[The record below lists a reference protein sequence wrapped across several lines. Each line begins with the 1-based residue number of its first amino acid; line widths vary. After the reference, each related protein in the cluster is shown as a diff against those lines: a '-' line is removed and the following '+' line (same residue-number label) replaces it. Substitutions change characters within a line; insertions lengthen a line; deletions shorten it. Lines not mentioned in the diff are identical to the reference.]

1 MSKSVTNILMLVFAL
16 LIVYLGYLTFVGIK
30 GPVEFDKESKLR
42 YTEVENK
49 LDAIRNVQFAIR
61 QSTGKYAN
69 SWDSLGIIVNQD
81 SLTIQ
86 RKLLIPKDKY
96 DVEQYGED
104 PVLADDTT
112 KYEVTFMSRVA
123 LKDTLAKSIKY
134 DISKLHIIPFSGG
147 ESFYLNADI
156 IDAGGGRLKVPV
168 FIVTAPNRLILKGL
182 NEKFFNPDA
191 GYKMGSMYETTTEFG
206 YSRDAVDYE

>member
-1 MSKSVTNILMLVFAL
+1 MNRSVTMALMAVFAI
-16 LIVYLGYLTFVGIK
+16 LIVYLGYLTYVGIK
-30 GPVEFDKESKLR
+30 GPVEFDKESKAR
-42 YTEVENK
+42 YLQVEKK

-61 QSTGKYAN
+61 QATGKYAN
-69 SWDSLGIIVNQD
+69 SWDSLAIIVESD
-81 SLTIQ
+81 SMEIQ
-86 RKLLIPKDKY
+86 RKLLIPKSKY
-96 DVEQYGED
+96 DPAQYGED

-112 KYEVTFMSRVA
+112 KYEVSFSSMVA
-123 LKDTLAKSIKY
+123 LKDTLAKSIPYSIAELKT
-134 DISKLHIIPFSGG
+134 IPGSGG
-147 ESFYLNADI
+147 AHFYLNADI

-191 GYKMGSMYETTTEFG
+191 GYQMGSLYETTTEYA

>member
-1 MSKSVTNILMLVFAL
+1 MNRSVTMALMAVFAI

-30 GPVEFDKESKLR
+30 GPVEFDKESKAR
-42 YTEVENK
+42 YLMVEKK

-61 QSTGKYAN
+61 QATGKYAN
-69 SWDSLGIIVNQD
+69 SWDSLAIIVESD
-81 SLTIQ
+81 SMEIQ
-86 RKLLIPKDKY
+86 RKLLIPKSKY
-96 DVEQYGED
+96 DPAQYGED
-104 PVLADDTT
+104 PVVADDTT
-112 KYEVTFMSRVA
+112 KYEVSFSSMVA
-123 LKDTLAKSIKY
+123 LKDTLAKSIPYSIADLKT
-134 DISKLHIIPFSGG
+134 IPGSGG
-147 ESFYLNADI
+147 ASFYLNADI

-191 GYKMGSMYETTTEFG
+191 GYQMGSLYETTTEYA